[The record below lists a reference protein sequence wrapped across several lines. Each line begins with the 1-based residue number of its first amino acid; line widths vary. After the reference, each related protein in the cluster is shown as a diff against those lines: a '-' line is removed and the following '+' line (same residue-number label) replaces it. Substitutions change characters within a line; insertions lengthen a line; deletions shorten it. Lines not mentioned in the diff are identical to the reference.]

1 MTKITEQK
9 LAEIIADLL
18 VESEDSENPNPVFNA
33 YNWGLIDAQR
43 ALHGVSIDVIKK
55 NRPK

>member
-1 MTKITEQK
+1 MIKITEQK
-9 LAEIIADLL
+9 FAEIIADLL
-18 VESEDSENPNPVFNA
+18 VESEDPENPNPVFNA

-43 ALHGVSIDVIKK
+43 VLQGVSIDVVKK

>member
-9 LAEIIADLL
+9 LAEIITELFR
-18 VESEDSENPNPVFNA
+18 ESEDFENPNPEYNA

-43 ALHGVSIDVIKK
+43 ALQGVSIDVIKQG
-55 NRPK
+55 RP